1 MNRINTYTSG
11 IEYDSFNN
19 NQMLIDAVI
28 RNLEIIGEASKNVP
42 DEIKSKYP
50 DIPWRKM
57 TALRNLLIHE
67 YFGVDESII
76 WEIVSK
82 NLPESRP
89 YIVKAIQ
96 KEEDI
101 T

>member
-1 MNRINTYTSG
+1 MDRINTYING
-11 IEYDSFNN
+11 VEYDSFNS

-28 RNLEIIGEASKNVP
+28 RNLEIIGEASKNVS

-50 DIPWRKM
+50 DIPWKKM

-76 WEIVSK
+76 WEIVIK

-96 KEEDI
+96 EEEI